1 MIVTPKSALRG
12 MALPHVQ
19 VVSRSLGRGWEEA
32 VKACWDYGVRIP
44 TQYDQAGDPYS
55 RDIAL
60 SLTILDP
67 FAQPRLHRDMPG
79 GFEDLEIY
87 RREVLNGVHDH
98 WIDPESGK
106 WQYTYHER
114 LFAFSCP
121 GLTEPVNQIE
131 YVINAL
137 AEAPHTRRAQAT
149 TWKPWEDAGI
159 DDPAC
164 LQSFW
169 FRIFDD
175 RLVMRCR
182 IRSNDAY
189 KAALMNIYAFT
200 ELQKLVAE
208 RVSERLGRV
217 IRVGQYDHIAD
228 SFHIYGSYF
237 EEFTKRFLRNL
248 RRKTVALRTYRTDD
262 PEVIK
267 WMDEA
272 SKMIDAKLEHERAQG
287 R

>member
-12 MALPHVQ
+12 MTLPHVQ
-19 VVSRSLGRGWEEA
+19 VVSRSLGRGWEES

-44 TQYDQAGDPYS
+44 TQYDKVGDPYS

-60 SLTILDP
+60 SLTILNP
-67 FAQPRLHRDMPG
+67 FAQPRLHRDLPG

-87 RREVLNGVHDH
+87 RREVVDGVHDH
-98 WIDPESGK
+98 WVDPESGK

-121 GLTEPVNQIE
+121 GLDESVDQIE

-137 AEAPHTRRAQAT
+137 VEAPHTRRAQAT

-159 DDPAC
+159 HDPAC

-237 EEFTKRFLRNL
+237 EEFTKRFLGNL
-248 RRKTVALRTYRTDD
+248 RKKRVAERTYRTDD
-262 PEVIK
+262 PDVIQ
-267 WMDEA
+267 WMTDA
-272 SKMIDAKLEHERAQG
+272 SKMIDAKLEHERATG

>member
-1 MIVTPKSALRG
+1 MIVTSRSALRG
-12 MALPHVQ
+12 MTLPHVQ

-44 TQYDQAGDPYS
+44 TQYDQDGDPCS

-67 FAQPRLHRDMPG
+67 FAQPRLHRDLPG

-87 RREVLNGVHDH
+87 RREVLDGVHDH
-98 WIDPESGK
+98 WVDPESGK

-121 GLTEPVNQIE
+121 GLDEPVDQIE

-169 FRIFDD
+169 FRIVDD

-237 EEFTKRFLRNL
+237 DEFTKRFLGNL
-248 RRKTVALRTYRTDD
+248 RKKRVAERTYRTDD
-262 PEVIK
+262 PDVIQ
-267 WMDEA
+267 WMTDA
-272 SKMIDAKLEHERAQG
+272 SKMIDAKLEHERATG

>member
-1 MIVTPKSALRG
+1 MIVTPRSALRG
-12 MALPHVQ
+12 MTLPHVQ
-19 VVSRSLGRGWEEA
+19 VVSRSLGRGWEES

-44 TQYDQAGDPYS
+44 TQYDKVGDPYS

-67 FAQPRLHRDMPG
+67 FAQPRLHRDLPG

-87 RREVLNGVHDH
+87 RREVLDGVHDH
-98 WIDPESGK
+98 WVDPESGK

-121 GLTEPVNQIE
+121 GLDEPVNQIE
-131 YVINAL
+131 YVIDAL
-137 AEAPHTRRAQAT
+137 TEAPHTRRAQAT

-169 FRIFDD
+169 FRIFGD

-208 RVSERLGRV
+208 RVSERLGRL

-237 EEFTKRFLRNL
+237 EEFTKRFLGNL
-248 RRKTVALRTYRTDD
+248 KKKTVAERTYRTDD
-262 PEVIK
+262 PDVIQ
-267 WMDEA
+267 WMTDA
-272 SKMIDAKLEHERAQG
+272 SKMIDAKLEHERATG